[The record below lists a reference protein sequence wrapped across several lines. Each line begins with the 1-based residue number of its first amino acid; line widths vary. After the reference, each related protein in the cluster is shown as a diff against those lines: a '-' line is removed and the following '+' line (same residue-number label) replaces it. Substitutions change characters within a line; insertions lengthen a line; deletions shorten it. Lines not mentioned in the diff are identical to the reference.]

1 MAITMLM
8 IASRAINVH
17 AVPTAGIAESAKLAS
32 SMATR
37 TCLTR
42 NLTDPSTGLEIRLSR
57 WDTAVSP
64 ALSAL
69 DWQGQPTHWSAVD
82 LDAEVGAAQL
92 STARDADASEMAGDS
107 AAASTASSG
116 KLLEVLGDGKVIHGE
131 SGHATDLSAVT
142 KGAPLIALYF
152 SAHWCAPC
160 RAFTPKLRS
169 FVEALEAEGMVLPVI
184 FGSSDRNE
192 GAFLRH
198 LSSVP
203 WHAFPFGDER
213 VDLLKQRFGASF
225 IPWLVILDAKGNVVV
240 NEADTQ
246 VGEDTQVFRQWL
258 AKANDG
264 NGQAA
269 GGRWLDV

>member
-1 MAITMLM
+1 MFGLISGTMAITMLM

-69 DWQGQPTHWSAVD
+69 DWQGQPAHWSAVD

-184 FGSSDRNE
+184 FGSSDRC
-192 GAFLRH
+192 AYRYID
-198 LSSVP
+198 SSYLCAVP
-203 WHAFPFGDER
+203 WLSAQPTPHLIALTGMRELSCAICLRYHGTLFLSATSE
-213 VDLLKQRFGASF
+213 
-225 IPWLVILDAKGNVVV
+225 
-240 NEADTQ
+240 
-246 VGEDTQVFRQWL
+246 
-258 AKANDG
+258 
-264 NGQAA
+264 
-269 GGRWLDV
+269 